1 VETALKYG
9 WPRSSIKIVEQ
20 DLGKSGSTTR
30 NRQGWHEMF
39 EAIAADKLGAIIVVD
54 ISRLSRDLSD
64 FEKLR
69 VWASYHDVLLIVDGR
84 VVDPKDPTDTFMS
97 QMSAS
102 FAMMENRQRAHKMT
116 TARLASARRGKIVS
130 QLPVG
135 WIKKSDGSY
144 GHDPEVAA
152 TVRHAIETVKR
163 LGSLRQATRA
173 LIAEGVKLPA
183 KVAGRLVWKQPNLHR
198 LRTFIINSSYCGT
211 YVYHKTVSAPEPNA
225 FENGNAPRR
234 NLPEKEWVVHPNIL
248 EPYITVEELQEI
260 RSKLRGNMF
269 IHSGQPRSGPALLTG
284 LLVCPCCNKK
294 LRVNYRGKEGHY
306 VYICNY
312 KYLNYGEKNPCMR
325 IEGAELDHI
334 IQELLFTVLESP
346 PIEALEESLA
356 KITAAEQV
364 RVNQVSAERE
374 RLEHQLRLAQDRW
387 ENSHPE
393 YELVFKF
400 AEAEMNKALEELQAF
415 ERRAS
420 RVEPKKNE
428 ISAADLK
435 TICVV
440 VSEIPQLWN
449 LATNEERKDVLR
461 LAVEK
466 IAVQAT
472 RELVEATIHWSG
484 GQPHSFKMYKRRGRY
499 NLIRELHVQ
508 GHSATEIMER
518 LAAGK
523 TSTGQKWK
531 ITESMVYSMLRKLR
545 LDAHRFSSAYRSARQ
560 TAFELYDRYQ
570 DLERTAAEL
579 NKLGL
584 RTLFDEDWT
593 PKILRRVL
601 KPQNQKKVY
610 FENEARKACMDI
622 GPNAPSDQDLSD
634 ELNRR
639 GVQRYNRQPWNA
651 RAANRLRYRTRRDGI
666 HE

>member
-1 VETALKYG
+1 
-9 WPRSSIKIVEQ
+9 
-20 DLGKSGSTTR
+20 
-30 NRQGWHEMF
+30 
-39 EAIAADKLGAIIVVD
+39 
-54 ISRLSRDLSD
+54 
-64 FEKLR
+64 
-69 VWASYHDVLLIVDGR
+69 
-84 VVDPKDPTDTFMS
+84 
-97 QMSAS
+97 
-102 FAMMENRQRAHKMT
+102 
-116 TARLASARRGKIVS
+116 
-130 QLPVG
+130 
-135 WIKKSDGSY
+135 
-144 GHDPEVAA
+144 
-152 TVRHAIETVKR
+152 
-163 LGSLRQATRA
+163 
-173 LIAEGVKLPA
+173 
-183 KVAGRLVWKQPNLHR
+183 
-198 LRTFIINSSYCGT
+198 
-211 YVYHKTVSAPEPNA
+211 
-225 FENGNAPRR
+225 
-234 NLPEKEWVVHPNIL
+234 
-248 EPYITVEELQEI
+248 
-260 RSKLRGNMF
+260 
-269 IHSGQPRSGPALLTG
+269 
-284 LLVCPCCNKK
+284 
-294 LRVNYRGKEGHY
+294 
-306 VYICNY
+306 
-312 KYLNYGEKNPCMR
+312 
-325 IEGAELDHI
+325 
-334 IQELLFTVLESP
+334 LFTVLESP